1 MRADKESRITRM
13 MNWFRRKNVGY
24 KVLALFLALFLWY
37 YVSGQRDPVI
47 DRTFTCSIETRA
59 LSSQLVLSSPL
70 LSKVHVQV
78 HGVKSIVGSLNDQDV
93 HAYVDLSDQNA
104 GISQVQVKTNVPL
117 GIDIAGIDPQT
128 VKVDLD
134 YWGEK
139 KVPVRL
145 ELQGSPASGFM
156 AQTPVINPAE
166 VSVRGPSKLISQ
178 IDSVL
183 ALLSINGSSN
193 TINQQVPVQIIKVK
207 DEKISV
213 QPSSVAVQVPIVA
226 TGAVKTVAV
235 TVDVTGTPANN
246 LVVNGTHIDPASIQI
261 TGRAD
266 LINSLTTVHTKTIDV
281 SGANGQIIKDVAL
294 VLPKGVDVVGVNNV
308 HVIIDIGPV
317 QTNQLPKL

>member
-59 LSSQLVLSSPL
+59 LSSQLVLSSP

-178 IDSVL
+178 IDSVQ

>member
-178 IDSVL
+178 IDSVQ

>member
-1 MRADKESRITRM
+1 MP
-13 MNWFRRKNVGY
+13 
-24 KVLALFLALFLWY
+24 
-37 YVSGQRDPVI
+37 VSIQI
-47 DRTFTCSIETRA
+47 M
-59 LSSQLVLSSPL
+59 
-70 LSKVHVQV
+70 
-78 HGVKSIVGSLNDQDV
+78 
-93 HAYVDLSDQNA
+93 
-104 GISQVQVKTNVPL
+104 
-117 GIDIAGIDPQT
+117 T
-128 VKVDLD
+128 V
-134 YWGEK
+134 
-139 KVPVRL
+139 
-145 ELQGSPASGFM
+145 
-156 AQTPVINPAE
+156 
-166 VSVRGPSKLISQ
+166 
-178 IDSVL
+178 
-183 ALLSINGSSN
+183 SINGSSN

-294 VLPKGVDVVGVNNV
+294 ILPKGVDVVGVNNV